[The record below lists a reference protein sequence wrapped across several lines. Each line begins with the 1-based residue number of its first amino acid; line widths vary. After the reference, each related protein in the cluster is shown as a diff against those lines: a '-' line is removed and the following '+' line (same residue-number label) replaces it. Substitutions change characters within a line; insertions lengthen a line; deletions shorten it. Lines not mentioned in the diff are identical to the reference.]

1 MAKIRCKPCI
11 SSNTALPNA
20 KCSKNQQCAISL
32 GKEKDEVFEMSMGN
46 KISRFIELRR
56 AYRELQQLS
65 DAGLKDIGLS
75 RGAVKSA
82 VYGK

>member
-1 MAKIRCKPCI
+1 M
-11 SSNTALPNA
+11 TVV
-20 KCSKNQQCAISL
+20 SKL
-32 GKEKDEVFEMSMGN
+32 
-46 KISRFIELRR
+46 SRFIELRR
-56 AYRELQQLS
+56 AYRELQQIS